1 MPLIT
6 FMIMSRVTIET
17 LTRVKVEEVNEN
29 SKKKKKKK
37 TTRIISAA

>member
-6 FMIMSRVTIET
+6 LMIMSRVTIAT

-29 SKKKKKKK
+29 SKKKKK